1 LNFSF
6 TFLFCLEIDMP
17 RTTLRPKSLDF
28 QPRPTYPYSPGAH
41 GGGMI
46 FTAGQVAWDETG
58 EVAGIGDVAAQTRQT
73 LKNVV
78 AVLHEGGATV
88 DDVIKCNVYLADIRD
103 FDVMNAEFAT
113 VFPTDPPARTTV
125 EARLAEATMLVEIE
139 AVAWVAPKT

>member
-1 LNFSF
+1 
-6 TFLFCLEIDMP
+6 MP

-28 QPRPTYPYSPGAH
+28 QPRPTYPYSPGAC

-58 EVAGIGDVAAQTRQT
+58 EVTEIGDVAAQTRQT

-78 AVLHEGGATV
+78 SVLHEGGATV

-103 FDVMNAEFAT
+103 FDVMNAEFAR

-139 AVAWVAPKT
+139 AVAWVAPES

>member
-1 LNFSF
+1 
-6 TFLFCLEIDMP
+6 MP

-28 QPRPTYPYSPGAH
+28 QPRPSYPYSPGAS

-58 EVAGIGDVAAQTRQT
+58 EVTGIRDVAAQTRQT

-103 FDVMNAEFAT
+103 FDVMNAEFAK
-113 VFPTDPPARTTV
+113 VFPNDPPARTTV

-139 AVAWVAPKT
+139 AVAWVAPES

>member
-1 LNFSF
+1 
-6 TFLFCLEIDMP
+6 MP
-17 RTTLRPKSLDF
+17 RTILRPKSLDF
-28 QPRPTYPYSPGAH
+28 QPRPTYPYSPGAC

-58 EVAGIGDVAAQTRQT
+58 EVIGIGDVAAQTRQT

-78 AVLHEGGATV
+78 SVLHEGGATV

-103 FDVMNAEFAT
+103 FNVMNAEFAK
-113 VFPTDPPARTTV
+113 VFSNDPPARTTV

-139 AVAWVAPKT
+139 AVAWVATES

>member
-6 TFLFCLEIDMP
+6 IFLSPLEIDMP

-58 EVAGIGDVAAQTRQT
+58 EVTGIGDVAAQTHQT

-78 AVLHEGGATV
+78 SVLHEGGATV

-103 FDVMNAEFAT
+103 FDIMNAEFAK

-139 AVAWVAPKT
+139 AVAWVAPES

>member
-1 LNFSF
+1 
-6 TFLFCLEIDMP
+6 MP

-28 QPRPTYPYSPGAH
+28 QPRPTYPYSPGAQ

-58 EVAGIGDVAAQTRQT
+58 EVIGVGDVAAQTRQT
-73 LKNVV
+73 LNNVV
-78 AVLHEGGATV
+78 AVLHEGGASV

-103 FDVMNAEFAT
+103 FAVMNAEFAK

-125 EARLAEATMLVEIE
+125 EARLAEPTMLVEIE
-139 AVAWVAPKT
+139 AVAWVQPES

>member
-1 LNFSF
+1 
-6 TFLFCLEIDMP
+6 MP

-28 QPRPTYPYSPGAH
+28 QPRPTYPYSPGAR
-41 GGGMI
+41 GGDMV

-58 EVAGIGDVAAQTRQT
+58 EVTGIGDVAAQTQQT

-78 AVLHEGGATV
+78 AVLHEGGASV

-103 FDVMNAEFAT
+103 FEAMNAEFAK

-125 EARLAEATMLVEIE
+125 EARLADPTMLVEIE
-139 AVAWVAPKT
+139 AVAWVGPQANSPE

>member
-1 LNFSF
+1 M
-6 TFLFCLEIDMP
+6 T
-17 RTTLRPKSLDF
+17 
-28 QPRPTYPYSPGAH
+28 
-41 GGGMI
+41 
-46 FTAGQVAWDETG
+46 
-58 EVAGIGDVAAQTRQT
+58 GIGDVAAQTYQT

-78 AVLHEGGATV
+78 SVLHEGGATV

-103 FDVMNAEFAT
+103 FDVMNAEFAR

>member
-1 LNFSF
+1 
-6 TFLFCLEIDMP
+6 MP

-28 QPRPTYPYSPGAH
+28 QPRPTYPYSPGAR
-41 GGGMI
+41 GGDMV

-58 EVAGIGDVAAQTRQT
+58 EVTGIGDVAAQTQQT

-78 AVLHEGGATV
+78 AVLHDGGASV

-103 FDVMNAEFAT
+103 FEVMNAEFAK

-125 EARLAEATMLVEIE
+125 EARLADPTMLVEIE
-139 AVAWVAPKT
+139 AVAWVGPQANSPE

>member
-1 LNFSF
+1 
-6 TFLFCLEIDMP
+6 MP

-58 EVAGIGDVAAQTRQT
+58 EVTGIGDVAAQTRQT

-103 FDVMNAEFAT
+103 FDVMNAEFAR
-113 VFPTDPPARTTV
+113 VFPTAPPARTTV
-125 EARLAEATMLVEIE
+125 EARLAEVTMLVESE
-139 AVAWVAPKT
+139 AVAGVAPKT

>member
-1 LNFSF
+1 
-6 TFLFCLEIDMP
+6 MP

-58 EVAGIGDVAAQTRQT
+58 EVTGIGDVAVQTRQT

-78 AVLHEGGATV
+78 SVLHEGGATV

-103 FDVMNAEFAT
+103 FEIMNTEFAK

-139 AVAWVAPKT
+139 AVAWVAPKS

>member
-1 LNFSF
+1 
-6 TFLFCLEIDMP
+6 MP

-28 QPRPTYPYSPGAH
+28 QPRPTYPYSPGAR
-41 GGGMI
+41 GGDMV

-58 EVAGIGDVAAQTRQT
+58 EVTGIGDVAAQTQQT

-78 AVLHEGGATV
+78 AVLHEGGASV

-103 FDVMNAEFAT
+103 FEVMNAEFAK

-125 EARLAEATMLVEIE
+125 EARLADPTMLVEIE
-139 AVAWVAPKT
+139 AVAWVGPQANSPE

>member
-1 LNFSF
+1 
-6 TFLFCLEIDMP
+6 MP

-28 QPRPTYPYSPGAH
+28 QPRPTYPYSPGAQ

-58 EVAGIGDVAAQTRQT
+58 EVTGIGDVAGQTRQT

-78 AVLHEGGATV
+78 AVLHEGGASV

-103 FDVMNAEFAT
+103 FAVMNAEFAK

-125 EARLAEATMLVEIE
+125 EARLAEPTMLVEIE
-139 AVAWVAPKT
+139 AVAWVEPES

>member
-1 LNFSF
+1 
-6 TFLFCLEIDMP
+6 MP

-28 QPRPTYPYSPGAH
+28 QPRPSYPYSPGAH

-58 EVAGIGDVAAQTRQT
+58 EVTGIGDVAVQTRQT

-78 AVLHEGGATV
+78 SVLHEGGATV

-103 FDVMNAEFAT
+103 FDIMNAEFAK

-139 AVAWVAPKT
+139 AVAWVAPES

>member
-1 LNFSF
+1 
-6 TFLFCLEIDMP
+6 MP

-28 QPRPTYPYSPGAH
+28 QPRPTYPYSPGAC

-58 EVAGIGDVAAQTRQT
+58 EVTEIGDVAAQTRQT

-78 AVLHEGGATV
+78 SVLHEGGATV

-103 FDVMNAEFAT
+103 FNVMNAEFAK
-113 VFPTDPPARTTV
+113 VFSNDPPARTTV

-139 AVAWVAPKT
+139 AVAWVVPES

>member
-1 LNFSF
+1 
-6 TFLFCLEIDMP
+6 MP

-28 QPRPTYPYSPGAH
+28 QPRPTYPYSPGAC

-58 EVAGIGDVAAQTRQT
+58 EVIGIGDVAAQTRQT

-78 AVLHEGGATV
+78 SVLHEGGATV

-103 FDVMNAEFAT
+103 FNVMNAEFAK
-113 VFPTDPPARTTV
+113 VFPNDPPARTTV

-139 AVAWVAPKT
+139 AVAWVATES

>member
-1 LNFSF
+1 
-6 TFLFCLEIDMP
+6 MP

-28 QPRPTYPYSPGAH
+28 QPRPTYPYSPGAR
-41 GGGMI
+41 GGDMV

-58 EVAGIGDVAAQTRQT
+58 EVSGIGDVAAQTQQT

-78 AVLHEGGATV
+78 AVLHEGGASV

-103 FDVMNAEFAT
+103 FEAMNAEFAK

-125 EARLAEATMLVEIE
+125 EARLADPTMLVEIE
-139 AVAWVAPKT
+139 AVAWVRSQANSPE